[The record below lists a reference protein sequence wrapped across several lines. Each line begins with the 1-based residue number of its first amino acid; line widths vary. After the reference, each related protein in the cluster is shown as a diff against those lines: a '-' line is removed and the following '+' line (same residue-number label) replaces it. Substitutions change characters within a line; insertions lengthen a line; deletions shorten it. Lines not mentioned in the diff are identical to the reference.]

1 MQFYDEHTLYVTS
14 GVATQEQ
21 LHTALLK
28 AIKQG
33 ETNYYNEVLVNS
45 LYDIYISDDD
55 EDELD
60 YFFETLD
67 EMSTIDENKLFKNKI
82 IELGEKPPK
91 KEIFPTD
98 VDVNLIMRRDGSYF
112 GFGYI
117 RVSNEKVHSMLLGKN
132 PDGEER
138 INEYEDPNW
147 IPPLPKSIHEDTD
160 MDGWTWFEMDQDV
173 RKYMHPT
180 ITEELKSLTTIPGY
194 EYNKIQF
201 QHLQDLAVKEGND
214 PSSVPKI
221 GHFEISQA
229 YVKRVDSGKMPNV
242 LCARKVPDWFRE
254 MEFKNRFKRYASDP
268 RKRVLTK
275 DKKMDSY
282 PMINLI
288 KKNNANIA
296 FITFDPAG
304 KDASFSLLMTRK
316 VTINTRNNKSCSF
329 IFDHAYENSNN
340 GNNRGNGSRGNN
352 DRGRGYNND
361 RGRGN
366 NNDRGGGGR
375 DNNRRDG
382 GRGGRDN
389 NNDRGRG
396 YGNGRGNNNDRGSD
410 RGGYNRDSGDRGGYN
425 RDNGGRGNNR
435 DNRSSG
441 NSRDSRDNRD
451 IGSRGGYNRR
461 DGNGGRDNGGRDNRD
476 RGNGRSRDNRRDN
489 RDDSKFGKTTKT
501 TKNNNGWNTV
511 K

>member
-1 MQFYDEHTLYVTS
+1 
-14 GVATQEQ
+14 
-21 LHTALLK
+21 
-28 AIKQG
+28 
-33 ETNYYNEVLVNS
+33 
-45 LYDIYISDDD
+45 
-55 EDELD
+55 
-60 YFFETLD
+60 
-67 EMSTIDENKLFKNKI
+67 
-82 IELGEKPPK
+82 
-91 KEIFPTD
+91 
-98 VDVNLIMRRDGSYF
+98 
-112 GFGYI
+112 
-117 RVSNEKVHSMLLGKN
+117 MLLGKN

-268 RKRVLTK
+268 KKRVLTK

-340 GNNRGNGSRGNN
+340 GNNRGNGGRGNN

-389 NNDRGRG
+389 NNDRGSNRIDGGRG
-396 YGNGRGNNNDRGSD
+396 YDRDNDRGRGNSDRGYNKDRGRGNSDRGYNNNRGSD
-410 RGGYNRDSGDRGGYN
+410 RGGYNNSGRDNGSRGGYRDN
-425 RDNGGRGNNR
+425 GRDNGSRDNGGRGGYR
-435 DNRSSG
+435 DNG
-441 NSRDSRDNRD
+441 RDN
-451 IGSRGGYNRR
+451 GS
-461 DGNGGRDNGGRDNRD
+461 RDNGGRDNRD